1 MKKKK
6 KATKWIIFARVLLV
20 LQLIASA
27 MIFAMAVKTKML
39 PAKYIMFAAG
49 GLLIMEFLVFALVHL
64 GQNIMKPKASG
75 YFKRGLGTFISILVI
90 ICSLYGTSVL
100 SKVMGTLNDMT
111 GNKNVME
118 DKIVVYVMKD
128 DPAETI
134 DDAKDYTFAYT
145 DSYGYEETKET
156 IDDINKKTDSTINTK
171 PYASAIEMVDALY
184 SGEVKAMILNTSYV
198 SVITDTEGYEDF
210 ETKTKV
216 LYAYTKTYEVEKTEK
231 DVQVT
236 KEPFV
241 VYISGSDTRSKKL
254 AKSRSDVNI
263 IATVNTDTHEILL
276 VSTPRDYFVPLS
288 ISGGA
293 PDKLTHAGIY
303 GIDVCMDTLGMLYD
317 IDINYYF
324 RINFGGFV
332 KVIDALGGITVNSDY
347 DFDSK
352 NILGY
357 HFNKGENYVNGE
369 QALIFARERYAF
381 QEGDRQR
388 GKNQMEV
395 IRGVVK
401 KALSPEIL
409 TSYSSIL
416 SSLDGCFGTNI
427 TYEEIA
433 QILQQ
438 QLTNGGDWTIVSY
451 SVNGTG
457 ATEKP
462 YSMSQKA
469 YVMVP
474 DYNTV
479 DKAKSLME
487 KVRNGEVVTQE
498 EADAPVGSTSEST
511 DTQSV
516 TEPGTVAAETATNAD
531 GTAADGA
538 TTDGAAATD
547 GTTTDTTTQ
556 Q

>member
-241 VYISGSDTRSKKL
+241 VYISG
-254 AKSRSDVNI
+254 
-263 IATVNTDTHEILL
+263 
-276 VSTPRDYFVPLS
+276 
-288 ISGGA
+288 
-293 PDKLTHAGIY
+293 
-303 GIDVCMDTLGMLYD
+303 
-317 IDINYYF
+317 
-324 RINFGGFV
+324 
-332 KVIDALGGITVNSDY
+332 
-347 DFDSK
+347 
-352 NILGY
+352 
-357 HFNKGENYVNGE
+357 
-369 QALIFARERYAF
+369 
-381 QEGDRQR
+381 
-388 GKNQMEV
+388 
-395 IRGVVK
+395 
-401 KALSPEIL
+401 
-409 TSYSSIL
+409 
-416 SSLDGCFGTNI
+416 
-427 TYEEIA
+427 
-433 QILQQ
+433 
-438 QLTNGGDWTIVSY
+438 
-451 SVNGTG
+451 
-457 ATEKP
+457 
-462 YSMSQKA
+462 
-469 YVMVP
+469 
-474 DYNTV
+474 
-479 DKAKSLME
+479 
-487 KVRNGEVVTQE
+487 
-498 EADAPVGSTSEST
+498 
-511 DTQSV
+511 
-516 TEPGTVAAETATNAD
+516 
-531 GTAADGA
+531 
-538 TTDGAAATD
+538 
-547 GTTTDTTTQ
+547 
-556 Q
+556 

>member
-263 IATVNTDTHEILL
+263 LAFVNPESRQVLL
-276 VSTPRDYFVPLS
+276 LNTPRDYYVGTS
-288 ISGGA
+288 VSHGTK
-293 PDKLTHAGIY
+293 DKLTHCG
-303 GIDVCMDTLGMLYD
+303 L
-317 IDINYYF
+317 
-324 RINFGGFV
+324 
-332 KVIDALGGITVNSDY
+332 
-347 DFDSK
+347 
-352 NILGY
+352 
-357 HFNKGENYVNGE
+357 NGE
-369 QALIFARERYAF
+369 EALAYARERHNLPDGDNGRGRHQMDLISAVIDKMTNSTALLTNYSGILDSL
-381 QEGDRQR
+381 EGMISMDF
-388 GKNQMEV
+388 K
-395 IRGVVK
+395 
-401 KALSPEIL
+401 
-409 TSYSSIL
+409 SSDI
-416 SSLDGCFGTNI
+416 SSLINMQLSEGGSWNIKSFAVTGQGTKK
-427 TYEEIA
+427 T
-433 QILQQ
+433 
-438 QLTNGGDWTIVSY
+438 T
-451 SVNGTG
+451 
-457 ATEKP
+457 
-462 YSMSQKA
+462 YSMPIQKV
-469 YVMVP
+469 YVTIP
-474 DYNTV
+474 DESSV
-479 DKAKSLME
+479 EHAKQLIQ
-487 KVRNGEVVTQE
+487 KVMNGETI
-498 EADAPVGSTSEST
+498 T
-511 DTQSV
+511 D
-516 TEPGTVAAETATNAD
+516 D
-531 GTAADGA
+531 DLK
-538 TTDGAAATD
+538 
-547 GTTTDTTTQ
+547 
-556 Q
+556 

>member
-236 KEPFV
+236 K
-241 VYISGSDTRSKKL
+241 
-254 AKSRSDVNI
+254 
-263 IATVNTDTHEILL
+263 
-276 VSTPRDYFVPLS
+276 
-288 ISGGA
+288 
-293 PDKLTHAGIY
+293 DKLTHCGLY
-303 GIDVCMDTLGMLYD
+303 GIDCSMKTLASVYDLDT
-317 IDINYYF
+317 INYYAQ
-324 RINFGGFV
+324 INFTGFETLIDQIGGV
-332 KVIDALGGITVNSDY
+332 TVNSEQA
-347 DFDSK
+347 FSSSMDSYK
-352 NILGY
+352 
-357 HFNKGENYVNGE
+357 FSKGPNELNGE
-369 QALIFARERYAF
+369 EALAYARERHNLPDGDNGRGRHQMDLISAVIDKMTNSTALLTNYSGILDSL
-381 QEGDRQR
+381 EGMISMDF
-388 GKNQMEV
+388 K
-395 IRGVVK
+395 
-401 KALSPEIL
+401 
-409 TSYSSIL
+409 SSDI
-416 SSLDGCFGTNI
+416 SSLINMQLSEGGSWNIKSFAVTGQGTKK
-427 TYEEIA
+427 T
-433 QILQQ
+433 
-438 QLTNGGDWTIVSY
+438 T
-451 SVNGTG
+451 
-457 ATEKP
+457 
-462 YSMSQKA
+462 YSMPIQKV
-469 YVMVP
+469 YVTIP
-474 DYNTV
+474 DESSV
-479 DKAKSLME
+479 EHAKQLIQ
-487 KVRNGEVVTQE
+487 KVMNGETI
-498 EADAPVGSTSEST
+498 T
-511 DTQSV
+511 D
-516 TEPGTVAAETATNAD
+516 D
-531 GTAADGA
+531 DLK
-538 TTDGAAATD
+538 
-547 GTTTDTTTQ
+547 
-556 Q
+556 

>member
-263 IATVNTDTHEILL
+263 LAGTK
-276 VSTPRDYFVPLS
+276 
-288 ISGGA
+288 
-293 PDKLTHAGIY
+293 DKLTHCGLY
-303 GIDVCMDTLGMLYD
+303 GIDCSMKTLASVYDLDT
-317 IDINYYF
+317 INYYAQ
-324 RINFGGFV
+324 INFTGFETLIDQIGGV
-332 KVIDALGGITVNSDY
+332 TVNSEQA
-347 DFDSK
+347 FSSSMDSYK
-352 NILGY
+352 
-357 HFNKGENYVNGE
+357 FSKGPNELNGE
-369 QALIFARERYAF
+369 EALAYARERHNLPDGDNGRGRHQMDLISAVIDKMTNSTALLTNYSGILDSL
-381 QEGDRQR
+381 EGMISMDF
-388 GKNQMEV
+388 K
-395 IRGVVK
+395 
-401 KALSPEIL
+401 
-409 TSYSSIL
+409 SSDI
-416 SSLDGCFGTNI
+416 SSLINMQLSEGGSWNIKSFAVTGQGTKK
-427 TYEEIA
+427 T
-433 QILQQ
+433 
-438 QLTNGGDWTIVSY
+438 T
-451 SVNGTG
+451 
-457 ATEKP
+457 
-462 YSMSQKA
+462 YSMPIQKV
-469 YVMVP
+469 YVTIP
-474 DYNTV
+474 DESSV
-479 DKAKSLME
+479 EHAKQLIQ
-487 KVRNGEVVTQE
+487 KVMNGETI
-498 EADAPVGSTSEST
+498 T
-511 DTQSV
+511 D
-516 TEPGTVAAETATNAD
+516 D
-531 GTAADGA
+531 DLK
-538 TTDGAAATD
+538 
-547 GTTTDTTTQ
+547 
-556 Q
+556 